1 MTGDPRISSDRLRR
15 SLTEM
20 ARCSVACGGLQC
32 SVSGGACA
40 VTPLRS
46 ALAPSPA
53 AWRGKSKK
61 VNVQQIRRS
70 KQ

>member
-1 MTGDPRISSDRLRR
+1 MTGDLRINSDRLWQ
-15 SLTEM
+15 SLMEL
-20 ARCSVACGGLQC
+20 ARIGGLQC

-40 VTPLRS
+40 VTLLHS
-46 ALAPSPA
+46 APAPEPV